1 MPDNPH
7 QKIYGLDEAQ
17 AFVKENLSTW
27 VDFLQDLANYGSNL
41 IPRCYVSSERTL
53 ADTVL
58 ASQRF
63 ESLTAWFNARS
74 ESQRDSIFQP
84 SVGAQ
89 RLRWVIVPNQ
99 YQLHRSCITVHR
111 ALIQLLRSRISF
123 SRFTQPSRISSVN
136 AGLDD
141 FIPLG

>member
-1 MPDNPH
+1 MPDNPR

-58 ASQRF
+58 IASF
-63 ESLTAWFNARS
+63 LNIPKVVVEGG
-74 ESQRDSIFQP
+74 SI
-84 SVGAQ
+84 SK
-89 RLRWVIVPNQ
+89 I
-99 YQLHRSCITVHR
+99 
-111 ALIQLLRSRISF
+111 
-123 SRFTQPSRISSVN
+123 
-136 AGLDD
+136 
-141 FIPLG
+141 